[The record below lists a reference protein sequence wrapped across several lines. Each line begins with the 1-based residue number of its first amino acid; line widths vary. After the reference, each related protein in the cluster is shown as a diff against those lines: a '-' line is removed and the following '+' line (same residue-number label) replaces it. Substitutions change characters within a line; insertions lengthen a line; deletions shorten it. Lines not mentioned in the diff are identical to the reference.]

1 MGQRIS
7 SALRMSYTQE
17 AAQDSV
23 EWPYTH
29 ALVAALTGGR
39 ELKKTAH
46 DTRRQKRWEEEKRI
60 EMGCE
65 LDQNTLY

>member
-17 AAQDSV
+17 AAQDSG

-29 ALVAALTGGR
+29 ALVEALTGVK

-46 DTRRQKRWEEEKRI
+46 DTRR
-60 EMGCE
+60 
-65 LDQNTLY
+65 